1 MKKVALKILILCM
14 AICSACFVFTA
25 CGDNT
30 VDNDVCTH
38 DDIAVVYEDHDE
50 NVHIVKRVCRNCKE
64 IIEQKEEIHNNRLVN
79 RVEPASYFDEGYEEY
94 VCEDCGHI
102 SCVYFGH
109 EHSLRYVQGEDATCT
124 TEGRGG
130 YYVCEECGMMFSDEN
145 GDFRIYDIPRTGYAA
160 HEIDESHEYKAST
173 CDENG
178 NEEYYHCSVCD
189 KYFGTIDEHRYLY
202 DFADDFII
210 NKSHDLNVYSWGT
223 NARCEEDGEYY
234 VYRCDNC
241 EKFFISV
248 GGEYQEIED
257 LDTFDRTIPALG
269 HNYGEIM
276 ANGFVSE
283 SVCSRCGKHS
293 DQSVNISNVNKTDL
307 EVFNYTV
314 AGNTLTITGIKGDKE
329 GNCPSYLTIDFPDY
343 SKVEIADNAF
353 DYLSADN
360 QTRPSISQI
369 YLGENVRYFGAQSN
383 YNVEKLIFATN
394 DFKIGG
400 RVSGVKEVFISNSS
414 GGAQNILNSA
424 SDTQIF
430 NDGFNLFWYP
440 SYDSTGKFKAT
451 IEDTYYCNASKQ
463 VKGLRGCGSFVNIVF
478 IADSASKKVV
488 MSGEYGWFKNYENI
502 KIITASAAMG
512 YVGDDED
519 YSYTIE
525 GNIYAP
531 NVYIELKSIMM
542 SSDSSIKCKNL
553 YYKGTPSEY
562 ADNVKLAAREQIT
575 SSHSTYFYQKA
586 KTVSREI
593 GYYLA
598 NAINLYESNG
608 IINDYQFY
616 GLSGID
622 KVWFENCTEIGNY
635 VTNAKVVYLYPCL
648 KSIGF
653 NFDDNVEVFTERDG
667 YLYIGNED
675 NPYLLMYSSNG
686 NSSDI
691 ISIDSNTKFLHMS
704 DGRRF
709 TVYYNETEINWSEDL
724 LSNYVYIDNLY
735 VLDDNGDYTYLGN
748 KYSKMNTLKLYNSP
762 FEERLTINSY
772 RFRRFNFLEN
782 VEITNYKL
790 VGDCF
795 NDCTNIKSIALSDC
809 SYELGNEQYR
819 IFTGSYP
826 TKISA
831 PLYMMNIV
839 APSNQLVEY
848 EINSALDD
856 SGRWITEI
864 KGWRNRYCAYPNLE
878 RITATSSVLGSQD
891 GLSHVVKIGD
901 YAFYNCAKLKEFP
914 FAYIQEFGK
923 YSMSGTRIETLKL
936 YARECVYGIAF
947 DALDCDNA
955 HLGEIILAVYPNDN
969 SEYNLNA
976 YFNGLLT
983 TGSTNPF
990 QYADKVKV
998 HFYVNGAGFTENPED
1013 LSDETSNHH
1022 SYFEK
1027 ISSDYDGYIY
1037 DKALKG
1043 FEKFVKEIYAPNARI
1058 GVYSREDL
1066 RNLAKL
1072 EKITVNDL
1080 SAYLPSSI
1088 KEVCITGEE
1097 SPRLDNSDQL
1107 SDLIVYH
1114 GTTLLKIGA
1123 QTTFTVPEF
1132 ITVIGGAF
1140 KNCSS
1145 LTSVVIGDS
1154 VTSISSGA
1162 FRNCSGLKN
1171 ITIPDNVASIGL
1183 EAFYGCSS
1191 LESITIPFVGATKD
1205 GTSDT
1210 CFGYIFGAGS
1220 RHYNS
1225 YYVPSSLKTV
1235 VITGG
1240 NIPSYAFSGC
1250 SSITSITISES
1261 VTSIGSD
1268 AFEGCNSLTSVYY
1281 TGTAS
1286 QWSQIDSLSNLMF
1299 LNPTLYINNEPLT
1312 NVVLQNITEIKP
1324 YAFYNCSTLTSITIP
1339 EAVTSIGDSAFG
1351 GCSSLESITLPFV
1364 GNNES
1369 ATSASRSTLFGSI
1382 FGTSSYTGGTATK
1395 QYYSSGIT
1403 NYATYYIPSSLKT
1416 VTVTGGNILY
1426 GAFYGCTSL
1435 TSITLPDSITSIG
1448 SKAFYGCSSL
1458 QYNEY
1463 DNGYYLGNNTNPY
1476 VVFVKAKSKDITS
1489 CQINANTKFIGE
1501 DAFYGCNNL
1510 SSIIIPDGVTSI
1522 GTQAF
1527 FDCGNLTNI
1536 IIPNSVTSIGT
1547 QAFSACGSLQY
1558 NEYDNGYYLGNETN
1572 LYVVFI
1578 KAKST
1583 NVTSCKINSET
1594 RFIYCFAFSGCNS
1607 LTSMIIPEAVTSIGD
1622 YAFSNCRNL
1631 TSITIPETVTS
1642 IGSEAFSGCKN
1653 LAIINYGGTKR
1664 QWWSEISKGSDWYNG
1679 VSTSCTVSCSDGDI
1693 TIF

>member
-1 MKKVALKILILCM
+1 
-14 AICSACFVFTA
+14 
-25 CGDNT
+25 
-30 VDNDVCTH
+30 
-38 DDIAVVYEDHDE
+38 
-50 NVHIVKRVCRNCKE
+50 
-64 IIEQKEEIHNNRLVN
+64 
-79 RVEPASYFDEGYEEY
+79 
-94 VCEDCGHI
+94 
-102 SCVYFGH
+102 
-109 EHSLRYVQGEDATCT
+109 
-124 TEGRGG
+124 
-130 YYVCEECGMMFSDEN
+130 MMFSDED

-160 HEIDESHEYKAST
+160 HEIDESHEYKASK

-189 KYFGTIDEHRYLY
+189 KYFGTIDEHRYLS

-223 NARCEEDGEYY
+223 DARCEKDGEYY

-269 HNYGEIM
+269 HNYGEIT

-307 EVFNYTV
+307 GIFNYTV

-424 SDTQIF
+424 SDEQIF
-430 NDGFNLFWYP
+430 DDGFNLFWYP

-478 IADSASKKVV
+478 IANSASKKVV
-488 MSGEYGWFKNYENI
+488 ISGEYGCFKNYENI

-519 YSYTIE
+519 YSYTFE

-542 SSDSSIKCKNL
+542 SSNSRINCRNL

-562 ADNVKLAAREQIT
+562 ADNVKLTEREQIT
-575 SSHSTYFYQKA
+575 SSHSTYFYQKT

-622 KVWFENCTEIGNY
+622 KVWFENCTEIGDY
-635 VTNAKVVYLYPCL
+635 VTNAKEVYLYPCL
-648 KSIGF
+648 KTISY
-653 NFDDNVEVFTERDG
+653 NFDENVKVFTERDG
-667 YLYIGNED
+667 YLYIGSEE
-675 NPYLLMYSSNG
+675 NPYLMLHGKDEN

-691 ISIDSNTKFLHMS
+691 ISIDSNTKFLYL
-704 DGRRF
+704 GGGEKY
-709 TVYYNETEINWSEDL
+709 TVYFNETEINWSEDL
-724 LSNYVYIDNLY
+724 LSNYVYIENLF
-735 VLDDNGDYTYLGN
+735 VLDENGDYEYCGN
-748 KYSKMNTLKLYNSP
+748 KYSKADTLKLYNST
-762 FEERLTINSY
+762 FNESLTINNY
-772 RFRRFNFLEN
+772 RFRRFDFLEN

-795 NDCTNIKSIALSDC
+795 NGCTNIKNITLSDC
-809 SYELGNEQYR
+809 SYELENGQYR

-826 TKISA
+826 TKITA
-831 PLYMMNIV
+831 PLYMLNVV
-839 APSNQLVEY
+839 AYNGELVEY
-848 EINSALDD
+848 EINSALDELG
-856 SGRWITEI
+856 SWVKEI
-864 KGWRNRYCAYPNLE
+864 KGWSSPLCAYPNLE
-878 RITATSSVLGSQD
+878 RITATSSVLGSQA
-891 GLSHVVKIGD
+891 GLSNVVKIGD
-901 YAFYNCAKLKEFP
+901 YAFYNCTKLKEFP
-914 FAYIQEFGK
+914 FAYVQEFGK
-923 YSMSGTRIETLKL
+923 YSMSGTNIETLKL
-936 YARECVYGIAF
+936 YARECSFGNAF
-947 DALDCDNA
+947 DAYWDSCDAA
-955 HLGEIILAVYPNDN
+955 HMDEIIFAVYPNDN
-969 SEYNLNA
+969 NEYNLNA
-976 YFNGLLT
+976 YFDGLLT
-983 TGSTNPF
+983 TGSANLF
-990 QYADKVKV
+990 QYADSVKV
-998 HFYVNGAGFTENPED
+998 HLYVNGAGFTENPED

-1097 SPRLDNSDQL
+1097 SPGFDNSDQL

-1132 ITVIGGAF
+1132 ITVIGGEAF

-1145 LTSVVIGDS
+1145 LTSVVIGNS

-1171 ITIPDNVASIGL
+1171 ITIPDNVASIGQ

-1210 CFGYIFGAGS
+1210 CFGYIFGATS

-1250 SSITSITISES
+1250 SSITSITIPES

-1268 AFEGCNSLTSVYY
+1268 AFEGCNS
-1281 TGTAS
+1281 
-1286 QWSQIDSLSNLMF
+1286 
-1299 LNPTLYINNEPLT
+1299 
-1312 NVVLQNITEIKP
+1312 
-1324 YAFYNCSTLTSITIP
+1324 LTSITIP

-1476 VVFVKAKSKDITS
+1476 VVLVKAKSKDITS

-1547 QAFSACGSLQY
+1547 SAFAGCGSLQY

-1572 LYVVFI
+1572 RYLVFV
-1578 KAKST
+1578 KAKSAIS
-1583 NVTSCKINSET
+1583 SCNINSGT
-1594 RFIYCFAFSGCNS
+1594 KFIYCFAFNNNNSLTSITIPDSVISIGDNSFSKCRSLASITIPESVTSIGSGAFEGCNS
-1607 LTSMIIPEAVTSIGD
+1607 LTSIH
-1622 YAFSNCRNL
+1622 
-1631 TSITIPETVTS
+1631 
-1642 IGSEAFSGCKN
+1642 
-1653 LAIINYGGTKR
+1653 YGGTKL
-1664 QWWSEISKGSDWYNG
+1664 QWWLEISKGPDWKNG
-1679 VSTSCTVSCSDGDI
+1679 VPTSCIVYCSDDNVAI
-1693 TIF
+1693 NS